1 MHQIYVL
8 EDSQDIGYI
17 LQLLLVNEGFKVEV
31 FPNVAAIKSR
41 MKDDL
46 PDLFLLDIMLPDGNG
61 LALCQEIKGDSDT
74 QRIPVVMMSAHMSP
88 EKMVPEIQTDGFIA
102 KPFDLDDVTK
112 CLNSLLKS
120 NLN

>member
-1 MHQIYVL
+1 MQQIYIL

-17 LQLLLVNEGFKVEV
+17 LELLLVNEGFDVEV

-41 MKDDL
+41 MKDEL

-61 LALCQEIKGDSDT
+61 LALCQEIKEDSDT
-74 QRIPVVMMSAHMSP
+74 RNIPVVMMSAHMSP
-88 EKMVPEIQTDGFIA
+88 EKIVPEIHTDGFIS

-112 CLNSLLKS
+112 RLHSLLKP